1 MIRARQ
7 IRRRR
12 ISMLNNWISR
22 SRDQSGQALIEF
34 TFVAV
39 IMLAMLFGMIDFCR
53 AISTRQVIINLSRE
67 GANMAARSGS
77 GDTTAISNAI
87 AAVIGAASPLSITS
101 NGQVIVSAVVN
112 INGAYVIT
120 NQISQGKLTYKSK
133 IGLLNATGSGAA
145 GSPVVM
151 PVLASSPG
159 ALPQPNQTAYV
170 AEIYYAFKPTTP
182 IGQLIN
188 ISMTNAPLYDVA
200 YF

>member
-1 MIRARQ
+1 
-7 IRRRR
+7 
-12 ISMLNNWISR
+12 MLNNWISK
-22 SRDQSGQALIEF
+22 SRDQSGQAIIEF

-53 AISTRQVIINLSRE
+53 AISTRQVLINLSRE

-77 GDTTAISNAI
+77 GDSAAISNAI
-87 AAVIGAASPLSITS
+87 AAVISAASPLSITS

-120 NQISQGKLTYKSK
+120 NQISEGKLTNKSK
-133 IGLLNATGSGAA
+133 IGELNATGSGLA
-145 GSPVVM
+145 GSGVTM
-151 PVLASSPG
+151 PLVATAPG

-182 IGQLIN
+182 IGRLIN

>member
-1 MIRARQ
+1 
-7 IRRRR
+7 
-12 ISMLNNWISR
+12 MLNNWISR

-120 NQISQGKLTYKSK
+120 NQISQGKLTYKRK